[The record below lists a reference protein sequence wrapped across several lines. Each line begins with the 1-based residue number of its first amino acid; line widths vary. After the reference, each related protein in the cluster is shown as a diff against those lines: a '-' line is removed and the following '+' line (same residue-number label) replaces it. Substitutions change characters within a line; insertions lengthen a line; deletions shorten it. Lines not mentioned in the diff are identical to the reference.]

1 MISIKNDQFMMGQS
15 MMIALDVDA
24 FLFDKLLSLSDAGFS
39 VVELN
44 GLESSLFTNLSAAF
58 PQLCIGVGSIVSIQ
72 QLEEAY
78 LAGAHFATSPG
89 FLPELVQTA
98 DIYSMN
104 YIPGVATP
112 SEAMHALSLGCEQV
126 RPYPATFSFCS
137 LLNNLLPSLR
147 LFPADIDPSQ
157 AAQFLHLPSVSAV
170 SVLNPEISQLRRPEV
185 V

>member
-1 MISIKNDQFMMGQS
+1 MTSIRNDHFMRGQS

-24 FLFDKLLSLSDAGFS
+24 FLFDKLLNLSDAGFT
-39 VVELN
+39 VVELH
-44 GLESSLFTNLSAAF
+44 GLEFSLLTNISAAF
-58 PQLCIGVGSIVSIQ
+58 PHLCIGLGSIVSIQ

-112 SEAMHALSLGCEQV
+112 SEAMHAFSIGCQQV
-126 RPYPATFSFCS
+126 RPYPATFSLCS

-147 LFPADIDPSQ
+147 LFPADIEPSQ
-157 AAQFLHLPSVSAV
+157 AAQFLHLASVSAV
-170 SVLNPEISQLRRPEV
+170 SVLNPELSQLRRPEV